1 MSVQQALDSFT
12 VEGAHASFEENEK
25 GRIAPGMA
33 ADFVVLDSNP
43 FEVPAGEL
51 ARIRVEATYVNG
63 VCCYASQERD

>member
-1 MSVQQALDSFT
+1 M
-12 VEGAHASFEENEK
+12 FEENEK

>member
-1 MSVQQALDSFT
+1 MNYFLIIEIPGIVRSRC
-12 VEGAHASFEENEK
+12 FEENEK